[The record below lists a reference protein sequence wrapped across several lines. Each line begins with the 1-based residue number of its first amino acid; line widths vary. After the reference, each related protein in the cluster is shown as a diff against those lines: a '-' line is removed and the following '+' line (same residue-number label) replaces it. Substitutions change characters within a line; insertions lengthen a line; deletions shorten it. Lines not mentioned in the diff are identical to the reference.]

1 MSDDVATTAEPAA
14 AAEGAPTYEGAP
26 DVGAAQAATEH
37 AAADSVGAQGL
48 TGQEPE
54 PSAAAH
60 GLTGEADEG
69 GEAGEGDGNPFAE
82 SLGAPEGDYSTEG
95 IELPEGMTLDE
106 GTLQELG
113 SVCREHGLSQKV
125 FSSLVAKMSPVLEQR
140 QAERLEGLR
149 RQFLEDGRK
158 DPEIGGAR
166 WKETMNSANAAYRKF
181 ANADAQKLLQAT
193 GLNCHP
199 AIIRMFKTINAQISD
214 DAVVRGRVAGPKK
227 NPLANF
233 YDNSNMN

>member
-1 MSDDVATTAEPAA
+1 MSDAELTAAEPNAA
-14 AAEGAPTYEGAP
+14 TAATEGTPTEGA
-26 DVGAAQAATEH
+26 AAQAATEP
-37 AAADSVGAQGL
+37 ASTQPAGAQGL
-48 TGQEPE
+48 TGEE
-54 PSAAAH
+54 PSDATQ
-60 GLTGEADEG
+60 GLTGEANEG
-69 GEAGEGDGNPFAE
+69 GEGGEGEDNPFAE
-82 SLGAPEGDYSTEG
+82 SIGAPEGDYSTEG

-149 RQFLEDGRK
+149 KQFLEDGRK

-214 DAVVRGRVAGPKK
+214 DAVVRGRSVGPKK
-227 NPLANF
+227 NSLANL
-233 YDNSNMN
+233 YNNSTMN

>member
-1 MSDDVATTAEPAA
+1 MSDAEPTATEPTATTAATEGTP
-14 AAEGAPTYEGAP
+14 AEGIP
-26 DVGAAQAATEH
+26 AQAATEPASTEPAGVQGLTGEEPS
-37 AAADSVGAQGL
+37 AAAQGL
-48 TGQEPE
+48 TG
-54 PSAAAH
+54 
-60 GLTGEADEG
+60 EANEG
-69 GEAGEGDGNPFAE
+69 GKGGEGEDNPFAE

-214 DAVVRGRVAGPKK
+214 DAVVRGRSVGPKK
-227 NPLANF
+227 NSLANL
-233 YDNSNMN
+233 YNNSTMN

>member
-1 MSDDVATTAEPAA
+1 MSDAEPAA
-14 AAEGAPTYEGAP
+14 TEPTATT
-26 DVGAAQAATEH
+26 AATEGTPSEGVPVQT
-37 AAADSVGAQGL
+37 ATEPASTEPAGAQGL

-54 PSAAAH
+54 PSAATQ
-60 GLTGEADEG
+60 GLTGETNEG
-69 GEAGEGDGNPFAE
+69 GEGGEGEDNPFAE

-158 DPEIGGAR
+158 DTEIGGAR

-181 ANADAQKLLQAT
+181 ASKDAQKLLEAT

-199 AIIRMFKTINAQISD
+199 AIIRMFRDINAQISD
-214 DAVVRGRVAGPKK
+214 DAVVRGRIVGPKK
-227 NPLANF
+227 NSLANF
-233 YDNSNMN
+233 YNNSKMN

>member
-1 MSDDVATTAEPAA
+1 MSEDVATTTATTEPAA
-14 AAEGAPTYEGAP
+14 STEGAPSDGVSQQTAVEP
-26 DVGAAQAATEH
+26 
-37 AAADSVGAQGL
+37 AAADSVGSQGL
-48 TGQEPE
+48 SGQDPE
-54 PSAAAH
+54 PSASAQ
-60 GLTGEADEG
+60 GLSGEADEG

-95 IELPEGMTLDE
+95 ITLPEGMTIDE
-106 GTLQELG
+106 GTMQELG
-113 SVCREHGLSQKV
+113 AVCREHGLSQKV
-125 FSSLVAKMSPVLEQR
+125 FSSLVEKMSPVLEQR

-199 AIIRMFKTINAQISD
+199 AIIRMFKNINAQISD
-214 DAVVRGRVAGPKK
+214 DAVMRGRSAGPKK
-227 NPLANF
+227 NSLANL
-233 YDNSNMN
+233 YNNSNMN

>member
-1 MSDDVATTAEPAA
+1 MSEDVATTAETPAAEPA
-14 AAEGAPTYEGAP
+14 AAEGTP
-26 DVGAAQAATEH
+26 DVGAAQAATEP

-48 TGQEPE
+48 SGQDPE
-54 PSAAAH
+54 PSASAQ
-60 GLTGEADEG
+60 GLSGEADEG

-95 IELPEGMTLDE
+95 IQLPEGMTIDE
-106 GTLQELG
+106 GTMQELG
-113 SVCREHGLSQKV
+113 AVCREHGLSQKV
-125 FSSLVAKMSPVLEQR
+125 FSSLVEKMSPVLEQR

-199 AIIRMFKTINAQISD
+199 AIIRMFKNINAQISD
-214 DAVVRGRVAGPKK
+214 DAVMRGRSAGPKK
-227 NPLANF
+227 NSLANL
-233 YDNSNMN
+233 YNNSNMN

>member
-1 MSDDVATTAEPAA
+1 MSEDVATNTATTEPAASTEGAPADGASQQTAVEPAA
-14 AAEGAPTYEGAP
+14 AE
-26 DVGAAQAATEH
+26 
-37 AAADSVGAQGL
+37 SVGAQGL
-48 TGQEPE
+48 SGQDPE
-54 PSAAAH
+54 PSASAQ
-60 GLTGEADEG
+60 GLSGEADEG

-95 IELPEGMTLDE
+95 ITLPEGMTIDE
-106 GTLQELG
+106 GTMQELG
-113 SVCREHGLSQKV
+113 AVCREHGLSQKV
-125 FSSLVAKMSPVLEQR
+125 FSSLVEKMSPVLEQR

-199 AIIRMFKTINAQISD
+199 AIIRMFKNINAQISD
-214 DAVVRGRVAGPKK
+214 DAVMRGRSAGPKK
-227 NPLANF
+227 NSLANL
-233 YDNSNMN
+233 YNNSNMN

>member
-1 MSDDVATTAEPAA
+1 MSDAELTAAEPTATTAATEGTP
-14 AAEGAPTYEGAP
+14 AEGIP
-26 DVGAAQAATEH
+26 AQAATEP
-37 AAADSVGAQGL
+37 ASTEPAGVQGLTGEEPSSAAQGL
-48 TGQEPE
+48 TG
-54 PSAAAH
+54 
-60 GLTGEADEG
+60 EANEG
-69 GEAGEGDGNPFAE
+69 GEGGEGEDNPFAE

-214 DAVVRGRVAGPKK
+214 DAVVRGRSVGPKK
-227 NPLANF
+227 NSLANL
-233 YDNSNMN
+233 YNNSTMN